1 MDLIHEDED
10 GLTEAKLARVE
21 HTDTAVVVTLL
32 EPLTFKPNKLDEE
45 RTLDKLTLPRKVLGK
60 HLKAMDQANGDL
72 GKSLA
77 LIAALA
83 RIPARA
89 AEELDARDIDLVMGV
104 MEPFLPRLPGTG
116 RR

>member
-1 MDLIHEDED
+1 MEHIDENGFAEEDQ
-10 GLTEAKLARVE
+10 TRIE
-21 HTDTAVVVTLL
+21 HTDTAVIVTLL
-32 EPLTFKPNKLDEE
+32 EPLTFKPSRMDDE

-60 HLKAMDQANGDL
+60 HLKAMDQQAGDL

-83 RIPARA
+83 RIPVRA
-89 AEELDARDIDLVMGV
+89 AEELDARDIDLVMGA
-104 MEPFLPRLPGTG
+104 MEPFLPTLRAIG

>member
-1 MDLIHEDED
+1 MEHIDES
-10 GLTEAKLARVE
+10 GFTEEEQARIE

-32 EPLTFKPNKLDEE
+32 EPLIFKPSKMDDE

-60 HLKAMDQANGDL
+60 HLKAMDQASGEL

-77 LIAALA
+77 LVAALA

-89 AEELDARDIDLVMGV
+89 AEELDARDVDLIMGV
-104 MEPFLPRLPGTG
+104 MEPFLPRLRATG
-116 RR
+116 KF